1 MLSSQ
6 IIPPI
11 NLPNFSSSP
20 LFSPSPSPSPSP
32 SRSSS
37 RLPSRS
43 PSPSFLVPA
52 LDLDPS
58 SLSFLPLVSDHP
70 LLSPLPSVSDSLSLS
85 LFNGLNFFRELCLLN
100 NQTIK
105 FFILPHSDEQ
115 SMDVNQELNN
125 ISLDVSLGKD
135 SNNNI
140 SILPNTKKNIQS
152 LKQSL
157 DTLISEKAINC
168 FFVVEDTK
176 THIAFI
182 NKNINKFNKD
192 SILAK
197 TYSDAQR
204 ELEKLKQQIDPL
216 TVCVILDMNFP

>member
-70 LLSPLPSVSDSLSLS
+70 LFSPLPSVSDSLSLS
-85 LFNGLNFFRELCLLN
+85 LFNGLNFFRDLCFLEN
-100 NQTIK
+100 KNIK
-105 FFILPHSDEQ
+105 IFILPHSDEQ
-115 SMDVNQELNN
+115 SIDVDQELNN
-125 ISLDVSLGKD
+125 ISLDVSLGKGL
-135 SNNNI
+135 NNNI
-140 SILPNTKKNIQS
+140 SILANTKKNMFS

-157 DTLISEKAINC
+157 DILIAEHAIDC
-168 FFVVEDTK
+168 FFVVEDMNTN
-176 THIAFI
+176 IAFI